1 MGVMAARLRRATFAG
16 SNRPVCV
23 GLGVADGRE
32 WISMLNTSIEL
43 SNWGLDSSLDG
54 WYEQFKRRRFEDLK
68 LPVKDRVQS
77 QNGCFSR
84 SPEIDR

>member
-1 MGVMAARLRRATFAG
+1 MGVMAARLRRVTVAG

-23 GLGVADGRE
+23 ALGVADGLE
-32 WISMLNTSIEL
+32 WISVLNTSIEP
-43 SNWGLDSSLDG
+43 SNWGLLDG

-68 LPVKDRVQS
+68 LPAKDEEQS

-84 SPEIDR
+84 SPEIDK